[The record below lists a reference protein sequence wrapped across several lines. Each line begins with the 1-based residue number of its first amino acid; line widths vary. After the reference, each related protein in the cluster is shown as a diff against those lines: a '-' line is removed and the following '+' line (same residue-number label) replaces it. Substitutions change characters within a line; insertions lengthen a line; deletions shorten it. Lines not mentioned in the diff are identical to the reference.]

1 MAQLWKLEQ
10 EEASSAS
17 GRHPAPC
24 TKCSHNWNLPLLHP
38 IGLSAAQ
45 FKGGRSQ
52 KECTLEPRP
61 WQSGGHVCKA
71 TVGSKEAEILAV
83 CSVSKITRAK
93 RVNLLFFLS
102 TLFKKFWD
110 KVLHWCSSC
119 WPWAHRDS
127 PAPTSQVLVLRMRA
141 TTPKRASS
149 YIELWMQEVCLS
161 HWSYGFFLLHHL
173 TSYDWWFGLLSIS
186 NIISKMCF

>member
-1 MAQLWKLEQ
+1 MLRGSSAVEAVSSVLGPQCSCTGHLRGYLCSFFMAQLWKLEQ

-24 TKCSHNWNLPLLHP
+24 TKCSHNWDLPLLHP

-71 TVGSKEAEILAV
+71 AVGSKEAEILAV

-102 TLFKKFWD
+102 TLFKKF
-110 KVLHWCSSC
+110 
-119 WPWAHRDS
+119 
-127 PAPTSQVLVLRMRA
+127 
-141 TTPKRASS
+141 
-149 YIELWMQEVCLS
+149 
-161 HWSYGFFLLHHL
+161 
-173 TSYDWWFGLLSIS
+173 
-186 NIISKMCF
+186 